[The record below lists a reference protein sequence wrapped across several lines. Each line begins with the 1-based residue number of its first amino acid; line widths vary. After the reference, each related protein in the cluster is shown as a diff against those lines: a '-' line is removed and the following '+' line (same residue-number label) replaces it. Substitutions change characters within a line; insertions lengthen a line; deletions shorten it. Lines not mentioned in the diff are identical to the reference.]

1 MVMPRKT
8 SFCNLMC
15 IGILMVRKEQL
26 RHITGNAIK
35 GPITHIFVPFMIILP
50 FTLFLRLT

>member
-50 FTLFLRLT
+50 FTLFLR